1 MLEQG
6 VALPQSQLSG
16 PHRQQA
22 AGVAAIRP
30 VKDGCGGGIVAGIQ
44 SQNRHGHSSGSSGP
58 AASSSFFSGLGAE
71 SANSARTKEP
81 RIPLIKETTS
91 AGS

>member
-6 VALPQSQLSG
+6 VALAQSPLPG
-16 PHRQQA
+16 ANLQQA
-22 AGVAAIRP
+22 AGVVSPAVPENGSR
-30 VKDGCGGGIVAGIQ
+30 GGVVAGVQ
-44 SQNRHGHSSGSSGP
+44 SQDRPGHVLSSVR
-58 AASSSFFSGLGAE
+58 ASAPFSGLGGV

-81 RIPLIKETTS
+81 RIPFRNETTS

>member
-44 SQNRHGHSSGSSGP
+44 SQNRHGHSSGP

-81 RIPLIKETTS
+81 RMPLIKETTS